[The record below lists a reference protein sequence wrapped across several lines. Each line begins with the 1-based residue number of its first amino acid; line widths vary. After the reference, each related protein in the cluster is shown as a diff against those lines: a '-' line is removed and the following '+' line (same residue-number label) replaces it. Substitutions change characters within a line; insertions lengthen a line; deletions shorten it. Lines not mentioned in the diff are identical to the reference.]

1 METAIEVL
9 CDFDGTVTS
18 EDTVDLLLERLA
30 DPAWRILEE
39 RWVRGEIDAREC
51 MAGQVALIRGGAAAI
66 RRVLGE
72 VQVEPTFAPFV
83 TWCRRRG
90 IRLRIVS
97 GGIDL
102 VIHDLLAREGVAVD
116 EIWAPRLLEHQDGR
130 LALEF
135 PPSLGR
141 SRCGSDFCKCSLFE
155 PSASRPLRILI
166 GDGRSDFCCAHW
178 ADRVFARSQLIAY
191 CRAHAVEFLRFE
203 NFSGIRRTIERWAR
217 RPLAGVPVAAGS
229 PVDA

>member
-1 METAIEVL
+1 MARNRVAGLIGKTAPVNSLVVVAGLFYAVYPEYPL
-9 CDFDGTVTS
+9 TVGDVRTI
-18 EDTVDLLLERLA
+18 LLHSVSVGLA
-30 DPAWRILEE
+30 
-39 RWVRGEIDAREC
+39 
-51 MAGQVALIRGGAAAI
+51 ALGMSI
-66 RRVLGE
+66 V
-72 VQVEPTFAPFV
+72 
-83 TWCRRRG
+83 
-90 IRLRIVS
+90 IVS